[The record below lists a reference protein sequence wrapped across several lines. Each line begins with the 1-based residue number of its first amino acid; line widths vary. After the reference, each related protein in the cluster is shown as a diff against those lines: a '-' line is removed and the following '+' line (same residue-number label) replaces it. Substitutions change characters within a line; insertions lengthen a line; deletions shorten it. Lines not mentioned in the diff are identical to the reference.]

1 MKEDDIR
8 KYASLMKELELTGL
22 EIEMDGAKVRLER
35 GMASSPLVQSY
46 TVPAESVEKKE
57 AAAAEDEG
65 EAVASPMVGV
75 FYTSPAENSDPF
87 VTVGSKVRKG
97 DTICIIE
104 AMKLMNEIAAEFDG
118 IVEKV
123 LAKMMAKKA
132 EEEMHDEDPIGE
144 VIEKLTG
151 GEAEVQPGGE
161 AEDGEEAHVVPA
173 EEMDSKDCGMA
184 MDKAMAA
191 GILKA
196 MRPTVAAIKDEKQ
209 RKAVSDALIKCV
221 TAQDAANDI
230 ANIMQA
236 AQANAKAK
244 AKPAMDM
251 DKIQASYDAL
261 NPHKRKETK

>member
-35 GMASSPLVQSY
+35 GMASSPIVQSY

-123 LAKMMAKKA
+123 SAKN
-132 EEEMHDEDPIGE
+132 G
-144 VIEKLTG
+144 
-151 GEAEVQPGGE
+151 Q
-161 AEDGEEAHVVPA
+161 VVGFGT
-173 EEMDSKDCGMA
+173 ELFR
-184 MDKAMAA
+184 
-191 GILKA
+191 I
-196 MRPTVAAIKDEKQ
+196 RRI
-209 RKAVSDALIKCV
+209 
-221 TAQDAANDI
+221 
-230 ANIMQA
+230 
-236 AQANAKAK
+236 
-244 AKPAMDM
+244 
-251 DKIQASYDAL
+251 
-261 NPHKRKETK
+261 